1 MRIAPGEIDV
11 ARDLTDLGFDSLMG
25 MSLKLAMEERLG
37 TATPISSVGDGM
49 TLSRLAHLIVA
60 SAISDVQSDDTDQ
73 MAARHLSDT
82 DMPEDL
88 KKEIAHVASR

>member
-1 MRIAPGEIDV
+1 
-11 ARDLTDLGFDSLMG
+11 
-25 MSLKLAMEERLG
+25 
-37 TATPISSVGDGM
+37 M